1 MFKTKR
7 LLVTTVLG
15 TLLLLC
21 SVAFAIG
28 PTQAGI
34 HSSAAHAA
42 KPQVPAGWSGWSEV
56 SGGGRT
62 NEELAAANF
71 GSTSY
76 LFARGTDQKIY
87 VNTGTGWSEVP
98 GGGRSDE
105 GLAATSSQSTLSLFA
120 TGTDDKIYVNGF
132 S

>member
-7 LLVTTVLG
+7 FVVTIVLG

-21 SVAFAIG
+21 SVAFAMG

-42 KPQVPAGWSGWSEV
+42 NPPVPAGWTGWSEV
-56 SGGGRT
+56 PGGGRT
-62 NEELAAANF
+62 SEELATTSF
-71 GSTSY
+71 KSTLY

-87 VNTGTGWSEVP
+87 VNTGTSWSEVP
-98 GGGRSDE
+98 GGGRTDE
-105 GLAATSSQSTLSLFA
+105 GLAATSFKNTLFLFA
-120 TGTDDKIYVNGF
+120 TGTDDKIYVNVL